1 MVLVHIK
8 VFNQEKQYDVWIEE
22 DCKVN
27 DFLEDVVGSWL
38 KKRYAYEHF
47 LYHIDERKLL
57 ANQLSFKENHVIHS
71 DQLIL
76 F

>member
-1 MVLVHIK
+1 MELIHIK
-8 VFNQEKQYDVWIEE
+8 VFNLEKAYDVWIEE

-27 DFLEDVVGSWL
+27 DFIEDVIHLWF
-38 KKRYAYEHF
+38 KEQYAYEHF
-47 LYHIDERKLL
+47 LYHIDEKKILVSH
-57 ANQLSFKENHVIHS
+57 LSFKENHVIHS

>member
-1 MVLVHIK
+1 MELIHIK
-8 VFNQEKQYDVWIEE
+8 VFNQEKAYDVWIEE

-27 DFLEDVVGSWL
+27 DFIEDVIQLWF
-38 KKRYAYEHF
+38 KEQYAYEHF
-47 LYHIDERKLL
+47 LYHIDEEKILVSH
-57 ANQLSFKENHVIHS
+57 LSFKENHVIHS